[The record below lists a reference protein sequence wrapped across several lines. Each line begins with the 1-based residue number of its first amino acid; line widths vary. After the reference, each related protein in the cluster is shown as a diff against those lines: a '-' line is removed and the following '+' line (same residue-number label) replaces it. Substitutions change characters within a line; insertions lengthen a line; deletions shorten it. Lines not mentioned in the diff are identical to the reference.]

1 MPKERFHS
9 VTLLITIPS
18 FVSIANSS
26 STENSP
32 DGRPYE
38 ERTYNTTSDRWILT
52 IHKNER
58 VLDFPPS
65 LFLPCANALL
75 DLYCATGNPV
85 TADLDDVVPV
95 NELGVLRSTTDPIKL
110 RSLKGTARQCNSR
123 THSTA
128 RNYSRTQLKSYHLES
143 LDDSTSG
150 EGVLSDPLV
159 MASDVAAQ
167 ISFLPKLKYSS
178 AERRK
183 ETKVK
188 LAEKQE
194 DVRTLAPLVEQ
205 DYEKARSM
213 TSLATSLSVKILNA
227 KLSAASPP
235 ASAPHSQHSN
245 SDARHTDCADASAE
259 LQGLEKRIEES
270 KGKLKAEMEE
280 VERLRVAER
289 ERTAE
294 LG

>member
-1 MPKERFHS
+1 M
-9 VTLLITIPS
+9 TLT
-18 FVSIANSS
+18 
-26 STENSP
+26 P
-32 DGRPYE
+32 D
-38 ERTYNTTSDRWILT
+38 TSKQLQDT
-52 IHKNER
+52 
-58 VLDFPPS
+58 LDS
-65 LFLPCANALL
+65 A
-75 DLYCATGNPV
+75 
-85 TADLDDVVPV
+85 
-95 NELGVLRSTTDPIKL
+95 KL
-110 RSLKGTARQCNSR
+110 
-123 THSTA
+123 H
-128 RNYSRTQLKSYHLES
+128 

-167 ISFLPKLKYSS
+167 INAKDKYVKTIVSDDAPLITAVS
-178 AERRK
+178 NEDIL
-183 ETKVK
+183 K

-294 LG
+294 LGLGGLYDWLQAALNIQCSNELRLTYYIDSPSSTVAPASVCYDGADLELGNVIDAHVQAGCSAGQ